1 MSQTGTIMK
10 TMTFN
15 ELSREISDKFD
26 IFICSSSFEERCL
39 SICSTISYSKLA
51 KSFIVFNKEYEVFS
65 KNNLNRQKKI
75 ISSEYSLVETSC
87 KNPLFSADSMRESIV
102 EYIIEKRRKSILLDI
117 TTFTHETLLILLKLL
132 ITFCPSTKITCV
144 YTSAKEYCAGEDISK
159 KWLSSGIEEVRAVLG
174 YSGNFM
180 PSKKTH
186 LFVIV
191 GYEYERAIAMIN
203 ILEPNF
209 LSLGY
214 GKSENATV
222 EKDKEANSHYY
233 HLVMEMSPS
242 YPNVNKFEIS
252 CNDPYKTYDILGKYI
267 KEYRDENIF
276 IAPMNNKISTIGAGL
291 FALKNETVQL
301 CYGPALTYNI
311 KNYSKPGSK
320 CYLFDVDL
328 TKI

>member
-1 MSQTGTIMK
+1 MEQIMK

-15 ELSREISDKFD
+15 ELSKEISDKFD
-26 IFICSSSFEERCL
+26 IFICSSSFEDRCL
-39 SICSTISYSKLA
+39 SICSAINYSKLV
-51 KSFIVFNKEYEVFS
+51 KSFIVFNKEYEAFS
-65 KNNLNRQKKI
+65 KNNFNRQKKI

-87 KNPLFSADSMRESIV
+87 KNPLLTADSMRESIIG
-102 EYIIEKRRKSILLDI
+102 YIIEKNKKNILLDI

-132 ITFCPSTKITCV
+132 VTFCPSTKITCV
-144 YTSAKEYCAGEDISK
+144 YTRAKEYGVGDDVNK

-174 YSGNFM
+174 YSGNLM

-191 GYEYERAIAMIN
+191 GYEYERANAMIN

-233 HLVMEMSPS
+233 HLVTEMSHS
-242 YPNVNKFEIS
+242 YPNINKFEIS
-252 CNDPYKTYDILGKYI
+252 CDDPYKTYNILGEHIRRYK
-267 KEYRDENIF
+267 DENILV
-276 IAPMNNKISTIGAGL
+276 APMNNKISTIGAGL

-311 KNYSKPGSK
+311 KNYSTPGSK
-320 CYLFDVDL
+320 CYLFEIDL